1 MANHQSFTPSV
12 KVKNYQKKQ
21 EEYESAYQKAM
32 ANLASSPL
40 GVGVQDALN
49 AIANRTPF
57 SYDFNA
63 DGLYAQYKNQYQKQG
78 ELAMQ
83 DTLARASELT
93 GGYGNS
99 YGVTAGMQAYQS
111 QMENLNNMIPKL
123 YSLAYERYQN
133 QTKELEAEYNRQLAL
148 EQETY
153 KRQQTAA
160 EDALTMAKYYGAL
173 GQDTLSFEADLWESA
188 LKRADTLAQ
197 LEYQKQR
204 DNVAD
209 AQWQKE
215 YALAVQKAALSA
227 QKQEEKQ
234 TANTLVVTD
243 SATWGAGEWEK
254 YFANLRSRYGSQKAM
269 DSLKYMISAGLLPE
283 DMISFGVLGAQGK
296 LQGH

>member
-111 QMENLNNMIPKL
+111 QMENLNNMIPML
-123 YSLAYERYQN
+123 FSHHSTIQDPQGHPTEMLIQN
-133 QTKELEAEYNRQLAL
+133 TSPELPQLANSDP
-148 EQETY
+148 QA
-153 KRQQTAA
+153 RQHRFLFN
-160 EDALTMAKYYGAL
+160 E
-173 GQDTLSFEADLWESA
+173 SFL
-188 LKRADTLAQ
+188 
-197 LEYQKQR
+197 
-204 DNVAD
+204 
-209 AQWQKE
+209 
-215 YALAVQKAALSA
+215 AALP
-227 QKQEEKQ
+227 
-234 TANTLVVTD
+234 
-243 SATWGAGEWEK
+243 AT
-254 YFANLRSRYGSQKAM
+254 
-269 DSLKYMISAGLLPE
+269 
-283 DMISFGVLGAQGK
+283 
-296 LQGH
+296 